1 MSLFWGFC
9 PNLLNS
15 AQIPRL
21 LHCCHVVSDELSV
34 NVWWVGYTLMHW
46 QSLRERPGLCSQCQ
60 VFHCG
65 TVTVTGNYLA
75 TCHFPS
81 DLLTFIV
88 GGDRKVGAPIRK
100 KLEDDRK
107 TGSHQ
112 LPLWHLLLPRVQ
124 TRCSLHIVTLNILKF
139 CQGHPPSTSTLT
151 AIHLRHRGDTGV
163 TSINNYPDTLGDN
176 CWWVCTAQLPGL
188 RVELGGL

>member
-21 LHCCHVVSDELSV
+21 LHCCHVLSDELSV

-46 QSLRERPGLCSQCQ
+46 QSLRERPGLCSQWCQ

-88 GGDRKVGAPIRK
+88 GGDRKVGALRMTEK
-100 KLEDDRK
+100 R
-107 TGSHQ
+107 
-112 LPLWHLLLPRVQ
+112 LPVAIMTLVTAPCPDPVLTAHCDIEYSEILPRPPAKHQ
-124 TRCSLHIVTLNILKF
+124 HAHCHPLEAQR
-139 CQGHPPSTSTLT
+139 GHRSD
-151 AIHLRHRGDTGV
+151 I
-163 TSINNYPDTLGDN
+163 YK
-176 CWWVCTAQLPGL
+176 
-188 RVELGGL
+188 